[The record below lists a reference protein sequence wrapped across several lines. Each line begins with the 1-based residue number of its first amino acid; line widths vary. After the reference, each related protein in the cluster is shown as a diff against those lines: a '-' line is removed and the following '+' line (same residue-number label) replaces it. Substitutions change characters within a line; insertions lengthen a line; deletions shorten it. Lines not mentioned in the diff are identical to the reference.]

1 VRHCA
6 HPSLP
11 LDHPGVGPSEAESA
25 RCAALAAAEAAAAAA
40 AEDQTSRDE
49 EGEVVLAA
57 GGDSGSEF
65 EDAPAS
71 PGRQGGSAQAD
82 GDQVTP
88 VAAPALLEF
97 HPDSEGGPARPAHV
111 VMIARRKVGAAAS
124 DEGGALDSQTSA
136 ETATTT
142 VRFPSS

>member
-1 VRHCA
+1 M
-6 HPSLP
+6 
-11 LDHPGVGPSEAESA
+11 
-25 RCAALAAAEAAAAAA
+25 AAAAA
-40 AEDQTSRDE
+40 AEADTSGDE
-49 EGEVVLAA
+49 EGEEGGAVLAA

-71 PGRQGGSAQAD
+71 PSQGGSAQAD

-97 HPDSEGGPARPAHV
+97 HPDSEGVPGRPAHV
-111 VMIARRKVGAAAS
+111 VAIARRKVGAAAS
-124 DEGGALDSQTSA
+124 DEGGALFSQGSA
-136 ETATTT
+136 ETAATT